1 MGAVL
6 PIIQSS
12 GHDAASAAAVPTV
25 RIFIAGGSYAGL
37 STAVNL
43 LDLGRGLMPRMSE
56 KKHEH
61 HSDLG
66 LVNWDITIA
75 DERDGFYH
83 LIGSPLALADTEY
96 ASKTWIK
103 FQDLPGLATPQVKF
117 VHGSVRSVDCA
128 ALTATTVDNTTGTVT
143 THRYDYFVAATGLRR
158 AWPVVPQSLTR
169 EQYLLEV
176 EEHVH
181 AVAKARHGVVVVGG
195 GAVGIEMAA
204 ELKMVRP
211 QMDVTLV
218 HARDRLLSSEAL
230 SNECK
235 DKALELL
242 RDAGVEVLL
251 GHRLASIK
259 MSGAETTAGDDAS
272 PQYELAFTNGKFLR
286 AGAVIMA
293 VSNSTSTARTYLPS
307 SALDEQG
314 YVHIRSSAMFAPGTP
329 NAQQHF
335 CAGDLTK
342 WSGIKRCGWA
352 MHTGHY
358 VAHNI
363 HQLVLQR
370 HTGQEPSL
378 MQLDEVAPMI
388 GLAVGTKA
396 VASGPEGTTSGE
408 HVLQA
413 YFKHD
418 LGFTRTSQSATTG
431 WASHTRRSPLPL
443 PEATPPDHSR
453 GPRVSV

>member
-1 MGAVL
+1 MVAVL
-6 PIIQSS
+6 PDIPCS
-12 GHDAASAAAVPTV
+12 GDDAAAAAVPTV

-43 LDLGRGLMPRMSE
+43 LDLGRGLTPRMSE

-61 HSDLG
+61 HPDVG

-96 ASKTWIK
+96 ASKAWIK
-103 FQDLPGLATPQVKF
+103 FQDLAGLATPQVRF
-117 VHGSVRSVDCA
+117 VHGSVGSVDCA
-128 ALTATTVDNTTGTVT
+128 ALTATTVDHTTGTVT

-169 EQYLLEV
+169 ERYLLEV
-176 EEHVH
+176 EEHVR
-181 AVAKARHGVVVVGG
+181 AVANARHGVVVVGG

-211 QMDVTLV
+211 HMAVTLV
-218 HARDRLLSSEAL
+218 HARDTLLSSEAL
-230 SNECK
+230 SDECK

-251 GHRLASIK
+251 GHRLATTK
-259 MSGAETTAGDDAS
+259 MLSGAEAAAGDDAS
-272 PQYELAFTNGKFLR
+272 PQYELAFTNGKTLR
-286 AGAVIMA
+286 AGAVVMA

-314 YVHIRSSAMFAPGTP
+314 YVHIRSSAMFASGTP
-329 NAQQHF
+329 NAERHF
-335 CAGDLTK
+335 CAGDLTR

-370 HTGQEPSL
+370 HTGQEPCL
-378 MQLDEVAPMI
+378 MQLGEVAPMI

-396 VASGPEGTTSGE
+396 VASGPEGTVSGE

-418 LGFTRTSQSATTG
+418 LGFTICHDWMGLAQK
-431 WASHTRRSPLPL
+431 
-443 PEATPPDHSR
+443 PEPAPAREAHAA
-453 GPRVSV
+453 